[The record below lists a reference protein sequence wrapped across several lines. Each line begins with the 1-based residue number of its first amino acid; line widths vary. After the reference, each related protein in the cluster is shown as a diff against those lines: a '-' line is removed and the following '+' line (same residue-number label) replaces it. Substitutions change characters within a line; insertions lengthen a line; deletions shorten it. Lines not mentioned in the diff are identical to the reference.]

1 MSIKAMKLALEALTF
16 DGFTPQDVTHREMTA
31 KAVEA
36 LRTAIQQAEAK
47 TGEPVAWV
55 VMNGLSKYQVC
66 GAKAPADALC
76 SEMQKRHD
84 LSGSLAAFH
93 VQPLYTHPAPGVPD
107 DVVRDA
113 DRLDW
118 LARNPV
124 DALDVFGKSRPDEA
138 RFIRATIDAAMT
150 AAQAQKGQP

>member
-1 MSIKAMKLALEALTF
+1 MSIEVALSKLRSAQICHPNAVQFLIDEAI
-16 DGFTPQDVTHREMTA
+16 A
-31 KAVEA
+31 
-36 LRTAIQQAEAK
+36 AIQQAGAK

-93 VQPLYTHPAPGVPD
+93 VQPLYTHPAPGVPELVMVG
-107 DVVRDA
+107 DVVFAGIFEDEVREVKNA
-113 DRLDW
+113 AVIRFETTEE
-118 LARNPV
+118 LA
-124 DALDVFGKSRPDEA
+124 AWYCAKL
-138 RFIRATIDAAMT
+138 T
-150 AAQAQKGQP
+150 AAQAQK

>member
-47 TGEPVAWV
+47 TDEPVAWV

-76 SEMQKRHD
+76 AEMQKRHD

-107 DVVRDA
+107 GYVLVPISDLEDA
-113 DRLDW
+113 EESIDDYRNGLEFGVSDTSILDRLG
-118 LARNPV
+118 
-124 DALDVFGKSRPDEA
+124 AL
-138 RFIRATIDAAMT
+138 IT